1 MLKSVSVQHSIY
13 EISVF
18 ELSSSLRQLV
28 VVASLT

>member
-1 MLKSVSVQHSIY
+1 MSVSIQHSNY
-13 EISVF
+13 EIFVF